1 MKKNIFIVILLVVIL
16 GLGGYLVYDKVL
28 VKETEDADVE
38 EKVEV
43 LEEEK
48 IYTYEE
54 LAGNYYYE
62 KDAEV
67 EEMPGLMDR
76 FYLVLGKDGTFTYAH
91 RRDTQSGVIG
101 NYMIDGNVITLN
113 YIATT
118 NNGAGIGEILDKTHT
133 LIINEDKS
141 ITDENVDLN
150 SIFTSK
156 ITLSRDGIPSEVES
170 EYYTFDEKLKEQLQ
184 QSQILE

>member
-1 MKKNIFIVILLVVIL
+1 MKNVIITILAILVL
-16 GLGGYLVYDKVL
+16 GLGGYLIYDKVL
-28 VKETEDADVE
+28 VEETKDTNVE
-38 EKVEV
+38 EKVEEV
-43 LEEEK
+43 KEEK

-113 YIATT
+113 YIGST
-118 NNGAGIGEILDKTHT
+118 NNGAGIGEVLDKTHT

-141 ITDENVDLN
+141 ITDEKVDLEP
-150 SIFTSK
+150 IFTSK
-156 ITLSRDGIPSEVES
+156 ITLSTNGIPSEVES
-170 EYYTFDEKLKEQLQ
+170 EFYTFDEKLKEQLQ
-184 QSQILE
+184 SSQILE

>member
-1 MKKNIFIVILLVVIL
+1 MNKNIFIVILLVLIL

-28 VKETEDADVE
+28 VKEEKDDNVE
-38 EKVEV
+38 EK
-43 LEEEK
+43 LEETADEK
-48 IYTYEE
+48 VYTYEE
-54 LAGNYYYE
+54 IAGKYYFE
-62 KDAEV
+62 IEAEIK
-67 EEMPGLMDR
+67 EMPGLKDR
-76 FYLVLGKDGTFTYAH
+76 FYLVLGNDGTFTYAY
-91 RRDTQSGVIG
+91 RRDAHGGVIG
-101 NYMIDGNVITLN
+101 NYMINGNVITLN
-113 YIATT
+113 YIAST

-170 EYYTFDEKLKEQLQ
+170 EYYTFDEKLQEHLQ
-184 QSQILE
+184 ATMIS